1 MDESLV
7 AKFVITA
14 IREFAVV
21 EGTKL
26 LQKNSEVDLDAK
38 LSDYGITT
46 FDKILIVAKTEQQ
59 FPEINVDENNISL
72 VKTGNALI
80 GLMFGII
87 PEEEETG
94 SDETVD
100 EEVKAD
106 TLSSGA
112 CNCSDTTCECDETC
126 ESKSETEV
134 TISEPA
140 EEVSKKK
147 STKKKVVKGK

>member
-1 MDESLV
+1 MDESLIT
-7 AKFVITA
+7 KFVITA

-59 FPEINVDENNISL
+59 FPEIDVDENNISL
-72 VKTGNALI
+72 AKTVNELI

-87 PEEEETG
+87 PEEKEDL
-94 SDETVD
+94 DETVD

-106 TLSSGA
+106 TLSSGV
-112 CNCSDTTCECDETC
+112 CDCSNDTCECGETC
-126 ESKSETEV
+126 ESKSESEV
-134 TISEPA
+134 NIPEPA
-140 EEVSKKK
+140 EEVSEKK
-147 STKKKVVKGK
+147 STKKKVKGK